1 MKQKWEK
8 VFFKNLDT
16 YIEIINSYL
25 TKEFN
30 PQPLSDYIKIIG
42 GYAFKSSSYRKSGIP
57 IIRISDFSD
66 EKINLRNVKYYDE
79 SPDLDRY
86 QLFPGDIIIALTGG
100 TIGKLAIVQD
110 GLGKIYLNQ
119 RVGRFEILN
128 KEKFDKRY
136 IYWLARGVQARIKE
150 IAWGGAQ
157 PNVSPRQIEKM
168 EFPIP
173 DINTQKNIVNFLENL
188 KVNKQTKKIYF
199 NENCEKLIYSL
210 QHKSIKIDWL
220 ITELNHQ
227 HTLLTHLC
235 QAILQEAVEGKLT
248 AEWRRQHPELI
259 SGEHHAARLLEK
271 IKAEKEK
278 LAKNT
283 KGTKKTKELPPVSDE
298 EKPFDL
304 PEGWVWCRL
313 GDLADNIHYGY
324 TASANYNINVPK
336 FIRITDIQDNK
347 VVWEKVP
354 GCKISKSNILKYEL
368 NPRDILIAR
377 TGGTIGK
384 TFLVKTLPYKSVFAS
399 YLIRL
404 IPNDLICVE
413 YLKNFMESPLYWLQ
427 LHKMSWG
434 GGQPNVNAT
443 NLNKMLFPLPN
454 FTEQHAI
461 VEKVDRLLALVDAL
475 EQQVQER
482 KTHAEQLMQAV
493 LREAFERDTSVNKV
507 EYKSVESK

>member
-1 MKQKWEK
+1 MGEWRAIGSIFDFEK
-8 VFFKNLDT
+8 GTLQSSKNIPGAYTFITAAEEWKTHAT
-16 YIEIINSYL
+16 YTHDCEALIFAMAASGSLGRTHY
-25 TKEFN
+25 FN
-30 PQPLSDYIKIIG
+30 GKFIASDLCFILRPKAGLKIDLKF
-42 GYAFKSSSYRKSGIP
+42 YHRLFN
-57 IIRISDFSD
+57 F
-66 EKINLRNVKYYDE
+66 LREDIVKKT
-79 SPDLDRY
+79 
-86 QLFPGDIIIALTGG
+86 ATG
-100 TIGKLAIVQD
+100 TSKLAINKTNFSNYKIPYFEYEHQQKFKE
-110 GLGKIYLNQ
+110 LIEKIYQ
-119 RVGRFEILN
+119 
-128 KEKFDKRY
+128 
-136 IYWLARGVQARIKE
+136 
-150 IAWGGAQ
+150 
-157 PNVSPRQIEKM
+157 
-168 EFPIP
+168 
-173 DINTQKNIVNFLENL
+173 NL
-188 KVNKQTKKIYF
+188 TSV
-199 NENCEKLIYSL
+199 
-210 QHKSIKIDWL
+210 KS
-220 ITELNHQ
+220 ELDHQ
-227 HTLLTHLC
+227 QTLLTRLR

-461 VEKVDRLLALVDAL
+461 VEKVDRLLAMVDKLA
-475 EQQVQER
+475 QQVQER

-493 LREAFERDTSVNKV
+493 LREAFEGDTSVNKV